1 MFQRCSR
8 PGCEHSSHES
18 RHREAKM
25 TGLGTSA
32 AHSVVHKFMLFTCF
46 QVTDG
51 IFVHKR
57 RVLLL
62 DNFNKQHARSARCY
76 SPPLSAIFCYRRRA
90 FRSGLSSHQDR
101 HRHSSAFNSSGSAT
115 QSEPLSA
122 CRKNSRGRQLGCR
135 QKWRYS
141 PHLQCA
147 Q

>member
-1 MFQRCSR
+1 M
-8 PGCEHSSHES
+8 G

-25 TGLGTSA
+25 TGIGTSA
-32 AHSVVHKFMLFTCF
+32 VHSVVHRFMQFTYF

-51 IFVHKR
+51 IFVYKR
-57 RVLLL
+57 RVRSL
-62 DNFNKQHARSARCY
+62 DNFNKQHAQSVQFY
-76 SPPLSAIFCYRRRA
+76 SPPLSSIFKFCYRRRA
-90 FRSGLSSHQDR
+90 FRSRLSSHQDR
-101 HRHSSAFNSSGSAT
+101 HRRSSAFNSYGSAT

-122 CRKNSRGRQLGCR
+122 CRKFSRSKQLRCR